1 MCVFF
6 TYLQNLLDKLYN
18 YFFTRKNNTTRMS
31 QPLVEVKNENMDSRL
46 LEYHVIYPDKQIY
59 I

>member
-1 MCVFF
+1 MCVIF

-18 YFFTRKNNTTRMS
+18 YFFTRKHNTAKMNEH
-31 QPLVEVKNENMDSRL
+31 LVEVKNENMDSRL

>member
-6 TYLQNLLDKLYN
+6 TYLQSLLDKLYN
-18 YFFTRKNNTTRMS
+18 YLTRKNNNENMK
-31 QPLVEVKNENMDSRL
+31 QPLVEVKNKNMDTRI

>member
-1 MCVFF
+1 MCVFY
-6 TYLQNLLDKLYN
+6 TYLQNMLDKFYN
-18 YFFTRKNNTTRMS
+18 YFFTRKYNSTKMNE
-31 QPLVEVKNENMDSRL
+31 PLVEVKNEKMDSRL